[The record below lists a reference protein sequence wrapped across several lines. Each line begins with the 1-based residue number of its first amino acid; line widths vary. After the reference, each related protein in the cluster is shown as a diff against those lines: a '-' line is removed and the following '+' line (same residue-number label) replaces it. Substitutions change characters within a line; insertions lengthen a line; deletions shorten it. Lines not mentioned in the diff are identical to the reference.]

1 MFKAHRLNSDGGLLA
16 VAVPAI
22 IREPELAFNT

>member
-1 MFKAHRLNSDGGLLA
+1 LNSDGGLLA
-16 VAVPAI
+16 AAVPDV